1 MASPRDYKNTIVP
14 NWCPGC
20 GDYGIQNAIS
30 AVCAKKGWANED
42 ITLISGIGCSSRI
55 GGYQYCYGAHTTH
68 GRALPFA
75 QGIKCANKDQHM
87 IVCSGDGD
95 SYAIGLG
102 HAMHAIKR
110 NMAYLE
116 GKKLEWSMQRSDSAK
131 VQKVTRTAACY
142 LLAVFITLFAF
153 VGILSWYLNRDLQL
167 VFTIMGFAAVGA
179 GAFILIRY
187 QDSTREIR
195 QADVNRNQAITL
207 ENRVKIRYV
216 NTKNA
221 VDFICEK
228 YHVRNAK
235 ELEFLYGQYQE
246 EAREKDTFRK
256 TSDDLDYYTQNLLQ
270 YLTRL
275 RMYDTRVWLTHA
287 NALVDS
293 REMVELKHELLTRRQ
308 KLRARMEYSVG
319 SIHEMKG
326 EALKNMSKLGNN
338 AYQLEQIIRKIEA
351 MNPVFK

>member
-1 MASPRDYKNTIVP
+1 MDQEKTKVWAHRGASGYAPENTLDAFQKAVEM
-14 NWCPGC
+14 GA
-20 GDYGIQNAIS
+20 DGIELDVQMTKDSELVVIHDETIDRVSNG
-30 AVCAKKGWANED
+30 KGWVKDYTYEELKKINFNK
-42 ITLISGIGCSSRI
+42 
-55 GGYQYCYGAHTTH
+55 TH
-68 GRALPFA
+68 
-75 QGIKCANKDQHM
+75 
-87 IVCSGDGD
+87 
-95 SYAIGLG
+95 
-102 HAMHAIKR
+102 
-110 NMAYLE
+110 LE
-116 GKKLEWSMQRSDSAK
+116 YTKE
-131 VQKVTRTAACY
+131 
-142 LLAVFITLFAF
+142 
-153 VGILSWYLNRDLQL
+153 
-167 VFTIMGFAAVGA
+167 
-179 GAFILIRY
+179 
-187 QDSTREIR
+187 EIP
-195 QADVNRNQAITL
+195 TL
-207 ENRVKIRYV
+207 EQVYRLIKPTNLTINVEIKTGIVFYPGIEERVLELTERLGMKERVIYSSFNHYTIRKIKELDPQAKTGMLYEDGIID
-216 NTKNA
+216 A
-221 VDFICEK
+221 VDYACEK